1 MGIRVGSVTAMDR
14 RTRTLAA
21 LLVTALVL
29 VPPAVAGARPS
40 GPAPAALRAVE
51 GVRMIDN
58 AYRPRSISVPKGTRI
73 RWTNRGSLLH
83 STTSTKGLWDSG
95 LLDPG
100 ERFSRVFRR
109 AGTFRYA
116 CTIHP
121 AMTGRI
127 VVT

>member
-1 MGIRVGSVTAMDR
+1 MDP

-40 GPAPAALRAVE
+40 GPAPVALRAVE
-51 GVRMIDN
+51 RVRMIDN
-58 AYRPRSISVPKGTRI
+58 AYRPRSISVARGTRI
-73 RWTNRGSLLH
+73 RWINRGSLVH
-83 STTSTKGLWDSG
+83 SATSTTGRWDSG

-109 AGTFRYA
+109 AGTFPYA

-121 AMTGRI
+121 AMTGSI